1 MLLDEAQTAIS
12 DLLEALHESLDDY
25 QENLQRLHSPEI
37 AQEFNDAM
45 NLRAKN
51 LSRLEAYAKSE
62 LSLRPR
68 AADTE
73 REDFHHLW
81 SKLKSLVINGQ
92 ELMLKER
99 AEQERQLISLLAR
112 CESYDYPEPV
122 KQALHTLRQELS
134 EQLNQLK
141 HFQSRVKQG
150 Q

>member
-1 MLLDEAQTAIS
+1 MLLDEAQTAVS

-25 QENLQRLHSPEI
+25 QDNLQRLHNAEI

-45 NLRAKN
+45 NQRTELLNA
-51 LSRLEAYAKSE
+51 LEERVKEE

-81 SKLKSLVINGQ
+81 SKLKSLVFDGQ

-99 AEQERQLISLLAR
+99 AEQERQLISLVAR
-112 CESYDYPEPV
+112 CESYDYPEKV
-122 KQALHTLRQELS
+122 DSQLKQLHQHLAEQLRQIK
-134 EQLNQLK
+134 Q
-141 HFQSRVKQG
+141 FQQSITQP
-150 Q
+150 